1 MQFQLDAFRFYG
13 LTTSSIFI
21 TCHLKVT
28 LVSANVDPL
37 NKDCSYNSALSQW
50 SSVDG
55 DNAVCSCCDTSCANP
70 PPFRRG
76 SGAPKHR
83 PRRASEV
90 GAPAGWKETISVG
103 PLFLEQVSPLSSVSV
118 PVLPPR

>member
-28 LVSANVDPL
+28 LVSANVDSL

-50 SSVDG
+50 SLVG
-55 DNAVCSCCDTSCANP
+55 GNNAVCSCCDTSCANP

-83 PRRASEV
+83 PRRAR
-90 GAPAGWKETISVG
+90 K
-103 PLFLEQVSPLSSVSV
+103 
-118 PVLPPR
+118 